1 MNFKTRDPQLII
13 ADGVSAVVSA
23 YRHECALQPDTALR
37 EIAFVA
43 QRSANNQNVQSL
55 LNTPVEL
62 GPQLRAQPHCSEPL
76 TNPCVAA
83 SISRSASQTRV
94 LALALQ
100 RNPFPSFTKKCVE
113 TRWRVGPDSVR
124 KILRNQDVDPGSE
137 KSLRIPLTDVLLC
150 EGFSDPLAMWI
161 SASPELRKIL
171 SADLTTLEEW
181 LAQASEET
189 KRDKTKY
196 YRDLAEGRLA
206 SVRIGKQH
214 RFRPTLQAALHWHAL
229 RRETQS

>member
-1 MNFKTRDPQLII
+1 MNFEKREPQYINV
-13 ADGVSAVVSA
+13 DGASAVISA
-23 YRHECALQPDTALR
+23 YRHECALQPDAAQR

-55 LNTPVEL
+55 LNTPVEF
-62 GPQLRAQPHCSEPL
+62 GPRPHALPRCSEPM
-76 TNPCVAA
+76 TTPQMAA
-83 SISRSASQTRV
+83 SLLRTASQTRV

-113 TRWRVGPDSVR
+113 TRWQVGPDSVR
-124 KILRNQDVDPGSE
+124 KILRNQGVDPGSE
-137 KSLRIPLTDVLLC
+137 KSLGIPLIDLLLC

-171 SADLTTLEEW
+171 SADLMTLEDW